1 MADLNLE
8 AAPFLGGYAR
18 DFGTVHLREET
29 GLYLRSIA
37 IPLGGE
43 TAAAAAVK
51 KALGVDLPAAGVTVT
66 GKARVLATAA
76 DQYLA
81 ISDGPAALDKLG
93 DAVYVTDQSDV
104 WSALTID
111 GPGSRSALERLCPLD
126 LDPEVF
132 AEGATAR
139 TVMEHMGAMIIRT
152 GPDAFLLLVSS
163 SYAASFLHAVE
174 TSVVYTT

>member
-18 DFGTVHLREET
+18 DFGTVQLREET

-43 TAAAAAVK
+43 KAAAAAVK
-51 KALGVDLPAAGVTVT
+51 KALGVDLPAAGASVT

-81 ISDGPAALDKLG
+81 ISDGPGALDKLG

-104 WSALTID
+104 WAALTID
-111 GPGSRSALERLCPLD
+111 VLPRAYVSVVTNVP
-126 LDPEVF
+126 
-132 AEGATAR
+132 
-139 TVMEHMGAMIIRT
+139 
-152 GPDAFLLLVSS
+152 PDSKIAPDS
-163 SYAASFLHAVE
+163 AASACLPYSPFGTIAAKFRAPFWRA
-174 TSVVYTT
+174 